1 MLHAKQGVVPC
12 LSLPCSWTS
21 TGCVGRWD
29 RFKQTFAVVRQAL
42 FVSLPL
48 ALRCV
53 MMQMKEE
60 NNCGP
65 GYQGEFL
72 RGESTVLREGAR
84 TIVCN
89 DKG

>member
-1 MLHAKQGVVPC
+1 M
-12 LSLPCSWTS
+12 
-21 TGCVGRWD
+21 
-29 RFKQTFAVVRQAL
+29 VRQAL

-60 NNCGP
+60 NNYGP

-72 RGESTVLREGAR
+72 RGESTVLREGGR